1 MNFNNWKVKNKII
14 LSIIMSFIMFVT
26 MGVVAILAT
35 GKVYDDG
42 IYIATNSMPSVETAN
57 AINTAASDYLLLQYQ
72 HVISEDK
79 GVMANLEKNMVDKN
93 SQIQQL
99 IQTYSKE
106 LISSDEDKKL
116 IDSVKQKWDSYM
128 EVSSKVTS
136 LSRDMK
142 TEDAIKLMETQGV
155 PSFNDA
161 GNILDDLVAL
171 NQKLS
176 KENTDNLSS
185 TYSATKIGTIIFYVL
200 VQ

>member
-116 IDSVKQKWDSYM
+116 IDSVKQNGI
-128 EVSSKVTS
+128 
-136 LSRDMK
+136 
-142 TEDAIKLMETQGV
+142 AIWR
-155 PSFNDA
+155 
-161 GNILDDLVAL
+161 
-171 NQKLS
+171 
-176 KENTDNLSS
+176 
-185 TYSATKIGTIIFYVL
+185 
-200 VQ
+200 